1 MEVVLRDDEATAE
14 QHVGHWAVHH
24 QVPDGHEDKQGSE
37 VHAVT
42 DGTQQN
48 GRRQD
53 REHGLE
59 REEDAVGD
67 GAKQVVSH
75 VVHEAERL
83 RLANEVGVASSIA
96 ERQGEAKDGPQ
107 ERDNSQRHQAHSDA
121 ANHVLVGDHA
131 AVEEGNARNH
141 DEHQGRARHHEG
153 LVAAVRGCGRGRL
166 VDDAVARRA
175 DAHGHR
181 DADNCRQKQEDKRL
195 LLPYCL
201 VVEHRLAHRARSG
214 EVAHGVSSSEGDRHD
229 MTREREEHLL
239 SLPQPRAWHE
249 ANPRW
254 GGMRESA
261 GTYRRDHPIRKQPA
275 RAARSIARRDSERR
289 IFTTA
294 LRLLRLSAAAR
305 AAPICCARRNEAGHR
320 GWRARRAS
328 TRGPWCMRCAGR
340 RQRCAAASAQ
350 RASAQD
356 GTTRA
361 LTTSDGDALLHLTA
375 STCGAHTWGRFGVYC
390 DLARTCGSRTV
401 PNLADPCLAQPL
413 QQRHDV
419 CPATGGLRRPCVS
432 TARGLSRRSQGPSPV
447 QTDRP
452 FQIADG
458 GEKSSLSQ
466 VHGNGARPSAN
477 GERPL
482 FANALVPERR
492 RDRRCGRGLGQSA
505 SAAE

>member
-1 MEVVLRDDEATAE
+1 MRCNSVRSHLRAGVEAVPAKPQQGTSQNSVWNVGRRRLLHRLPGAHEVRGSQSTKAGCHVDNGTTSEVMEVVLRDDEATAE

-214 EVAHGVSSSEGDRHD
+214 EVAHGV
-229 MTREREEHLL
+229 
-239 SLPQPRAWHE
+239 
-249 ANPRW
+249 RW
-254 GGMRESA
+254 LW
-261 GTYRRDHPIRKQPA
+261 K
-275 RAARSIARRDSERR
+275 
-289 IFTTA
+289 
-294 LRLLRLSAAAR
+294 
-305 AAPICCARRNEAGHR
+305 
-320 GWRARRAS
+320 W
-328 TRGPWCMRCAGR
+328 
-340 RQRCAAASAQ
+340 
-350 RASAQD
+350 
-356 GTTRA
+356 
-361 LTTSDGDALLHLTA
+361 
-375 STCGAHTWGRFGVYC
+375 
-390 DLARTCGSRTV
+390 
-401 PNLADPCLAQPL
+401 
-413 QQRHDV
+413 
-419 CPATGGLRRPCVS
+419 
-432 TARGLSRRSQGPSPV
+432 
-447 QTDRP
+447 
-452 FQIADG
+452 
-458 GEKSSLSQ
+458 
-466 VHGNGARPSAN
+466 
-477 GERPL
+477 
-482 FANALVPERR
+482 
-492 RDRRCGRGLGQSA
+492 
-505 SAAE
+505 